1 MNNFQEIS
9 SFIWS
14 MSNQNRNQYEPDT
27 VTPPGFY
34 IQEKLEELGMTQTDL
49 AGRIGRTKKT
59 VNEIVAGK
67 APIEPE
73 TALQLERVLG
83 IPARFWNNAERQ
95 YRDHI
100 VRQAERARLGEQL
113 ERLPAFPVKAMCN
126 LGWLPK
132 RTDRLEALSDLLNF
146 FGTATFEA
154 LDQIDHHTCAA
165 FRQSAVHRVDSSA
178 VLAWLRKG
186 EVDAQAI
193 ICQAFDKDKFRSA
206 LSQIRSLT
214 VRPIEEA
221 VPETVR
227 LSAASGVA
235 VVFVPEL
242 PGTRTWGATRWLAP
256 DKALIQLSAR
266 GKTDDQLWFTF
277 FHEAGHI
284 LLHPKKDIFI
294 ELDDTVDSREDEAN
308 RFAADLLIPPNTWQ
322 LVRQIRPKSAEDV
335 QSFARQYRIAP
346 GILVG
351 RMQKERLIPWS
362 NLNGLKAKLT
372 LRARRA
378 AGKR

>member
-1 MNNFQEIS
+1 
-9 SFIWS
+9 
-14 MSNQNRNQYEPDT
+14 
-27 VTPPGFY
+27 
-34 IQEKLEELGMTQTDL
+34 MTQTDL

-59 VNEIVAGK
+59 VNEIITGK

-95 YRDHI
+95 YRDHM
-100 VRQAERARLGEQL
+100 VRQEERARLEQQV
-113 ERLPAFPVKAMCN
+113 ERLQRFPLKEMCK

-132 RTDRLEALSDLLNF
+132 RTDAVEMLSELLSY
-146 FGTATFEA
+146 FGAASFEA
-154 LDQIDHHTCAA
+154 LDQIDLRTCAA
-165 FRQSAVHRVDSSA
+165 FRQSAAHRVERAA

-186 EVDAQAI
+186 ELDARSIA
-193 ICQAFDKDKFRSA
+193 CQPFQKERFREA
-206 LSQIRSLT
+206 LAKIRELT
-214 VRPIEEA
+214 LRPIPEA
-221 VPETVR
+221 IPETVR
-227 LSAASGVA
+227 LCADSGVA

-242 PGTRTWGATRWLAP
+242 PKTRTWGATRWLAA

-308 RFAADLLIPPNTWQ
+308 RFAADQLIPPNTWM
-322 LVRQIRPKSAEDV
+322 LLRQMKPRGTTEIRLFSK
-335 QSFARQYRIAP
+335 QYKVAP
-346 GILVG
+346 GIVVG
-351 RMQKERLIPWS
+351 RMQREKMIPWS
-362 NLNGLKAKLT
+362 HYNGLKA
-372 LRARRA
+372 RV
-378 AGKR
+378 GPS